1 MASNIIND
9 DGGHVFDYTTTGA
22 VTKGS
27 LLVVGVTPM
36 VALESATGAG
46 QHISCAVGVAAL
58 LTKKA
63 AASTSWAPGGRVY
76 FIATGGVNKVSGVAA
91 AGKLVGYGLETTATG
106 ATTGK
111 VRLIGGP
118 PPLETQT

>member
-27 LLVVGVTPM
+27 LLIVGSTPM

-46 QHISCAVGVAAL
+46 QHIGCAVGVAAL

-63 AASTSWAPGGRVY
+63 VGSSNWVPGGRVY

-118 PPLETQT
+118 SPLETQT